1 MAKAKQPTTETIRE
15 TLTCEGISLAVD
27 REAGVIRGVKVLGAL
42 SRNGREYTQEALRKS
57 VGLYEGVRVNV
68 NHVGRGQSRG
78 YGDRIG
84 KLENAQVREGGI
96 FADLKFNPKHAL
108 AEQLAW
114 DAENAPGNVGLSHD
128 AEGRLSRRN
137 GKAVVEEILSVR
149 SVDLVADPATTA
161 GLFEGEIGDKMQADA
176 QAAAMRKVNSTAMD
190 LIHQAVWDDEKAF
203 PALADKKARVLSV
216 LADWEAELTALA
228 EPAAGD
234 ASATTNTET
243 EESMDFKTLT
253 TEELTKERPDLIEA
267 ITKPL
272 QEQLATLTEA
282 ETIRK
287 RDAAIAEA
295 LQAAGLDPTNKTVV
309 SDLFMESLQ
318 TAPEEKRAGLIED
331 RKQLVGIATA
341 NGTRPISHSQH
352 AGGAF
357 PEKAAFAA
365 SLRG

>member
-1 MAKAKQPTTETIRE
+1 MSKSHKPATQTIRE
-15 TLTCEGISLAVD
+15 TLTCEGLSLAVD
-27 REAGVIRGVKVLGAL
+27 REAGVIRGVKVLGPA
-42 SRNGREYTQEALRKS
+42 SRNGREYTQESLRKG

-68 NHVGRGQSRG
+68 NHVGRGESRG

-84 KLENAQVREGGI
+84 RLENAQVREGAI
-96 FADLKFNPKHAL
+96 FADLRFNPKHAL

-128 AEGRLSRRN
+128 AEGRLSRRG

-149 SVDLVADPATTA
+149 SVDLVADPATTT

-176 QAAAMRKVNSTAMD
+176 QAAAMRKVNGTAMD
-190 LIHQAVWDDEKAF
+190 LIHQAVWDDENAF
-203 PALADKKARVLSV
+203 PSLADKKARVLSV

-228 EPAAGD
+228 EPDAGD
-234 ASATTNTET
+234 STTTETET
-243 EESMDFKTLT
+243 EESMDFTALT
-253 TEELTKERPDLIEA
+253 ANELAKQRPDLIEA

-272 QEQLATLTEA
+272 QEQLDTFTAA
-282 ETIRK
+282 EETRK

-295 LQAAGLDPTNKTVV
+295 LKTAGLDTENKTVC
-309 SDLFMESLQ
+309 SDLFMESLKA
-318 TAPEEKRAGLIED
+318 APEDKWAVLIED
-331 RKQLVGIATA
+331 RKQLVGLGGHAT
-341 NGTRPISHSQH
+341 TWPVSHSPH

-357 PEKAAFAA
+357 PEKTAFAT